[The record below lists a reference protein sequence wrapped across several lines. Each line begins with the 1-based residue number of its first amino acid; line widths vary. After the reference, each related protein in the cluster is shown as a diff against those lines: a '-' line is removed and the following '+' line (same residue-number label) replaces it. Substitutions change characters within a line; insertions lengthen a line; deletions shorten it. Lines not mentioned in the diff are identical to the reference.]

1 MGRPSTYSA
10 ELAAE
15 ILQRLA
21 KGETL
26 KAICR
31 EDKFPSDVSVR
42 RWALD
47 DVEGF
52 AAQYAA
58 ARDLGLD
65 AMADELLEIADNPQE
80 GEVSTDQE
88 WGTSVKRG
96 DMLEHRKLRYDAR
109 KWYLSKL
116 APKRYGDRLD
126 VAVSG
131 DVSFGERLAASRAA
145 VKPGGDDA

>member
-10 ELAAE
+10 DVAAE
-15 ILQRLA
+15 ICRRLST
-21 KGETL
+21 GETL

-31 EDKFPSDVSVR
+31 EDAFPPDATVR
-42 RWALD
+42 LWALNN
-47 DVEGF
+47 VEGF

-65 AMADELLEIADNPQE
+65 AMADDLLEIADTPQD
-80 GEVSTDQE
+80 GVTTTDQE
-88 WGTSVKRG
+88 WGTSEKRG

-116 APKRYGDRLD
+116 APKRYGDRLN
-126 VAVSG
+126 VEATV
-131 DVSFGERLAASRAA
+131 DVSVGAAMAAARDRARE
-145 VKPGGDDA
+145 G